1 MGSLAGDCGRYSE
14 HTVHTDHHHG
24 AQPCTHELCT
34 LKRVICRVYLERF
47 LGPKSKLWTLQGDVG
62 FAREGN
68 MKSHCKGKKQTL
80 QRACGSCYCQL
91 PSGTALGQSVGS
103 QAKGSWF
110 SGRARKRTA

>member
-1 MGSLAGDCGRYSE
+1 MGSLADDCGRCSE
-14 HTVHTDHHHG
+14 HTVYTDHHHG

-34 LKRVICRVYLERF
+34 LKRVICRVYLEKF

-80 QRACGSCYCQL
+80 QRAG
-91 PSGTALGQSVGS
+91 G
-103 QAKGSWF
+103 
-110 SGRARKRTA
+110 